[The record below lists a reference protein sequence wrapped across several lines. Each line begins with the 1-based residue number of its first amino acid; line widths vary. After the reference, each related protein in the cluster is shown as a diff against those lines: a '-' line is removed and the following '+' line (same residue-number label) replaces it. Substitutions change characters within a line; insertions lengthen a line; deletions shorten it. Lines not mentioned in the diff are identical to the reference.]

1 MSKQRRR
8 SVWLVAGTAILA
20 ALGVGLGLGQ
30 AASGGKAATPLRDAC
45 GSKIT
50 IQTDWFPEPEHG
62 AVYQLAGVNGTTDK
76 EKGRYTG
83 SVQGVQIEIRAGGPY
98 TGFQQPISQMYQDS
112 SITIGFVSTDEAT
125 QLSKKLPTVSIVS
138 PLEFSPQILMWNPQ
152 KLNVTKFS
160 DIQNKYGDVPV
171 LVFAGGVWVD
181 YLIARGFI
189 NTGQVDTSYD
199 GSPARFVAKD
209 GAFFQ
214 QAFVTSEPYQYKNDI
229 KQYGKDVAYLLIKNS
244 GYAIYQSALAVTPA
258 VLKAKDKCFKLLVP
272 LIQKA
277 EVDYLKNPVRVNR
290 KLEEI
295 VTTLDSFWRLSP
307 GGDADNVAVQKR
319 LGLAQN
325 GPNCTIGDFN
335 VKRVQQ
341 VINQLLPIYQKKGLD
356 TFNPD
361 LKAAQIVTNKYINP
375 NIGLATAKIGKKVKK
390 CR

>member
-30 AASGGKAATPLRDAC
+30 AASGGGAATPLRDAC

-62 AVYQLAGVNGTTDK
+62 AVYRLAGVNGTTDK

-125 QLSKKLPTVSIVS
+125 QLSQKLPTVAIVS
-138 PLEFSPQILMWNPQ
+138 PLEFSPQILMWNPE

-160 DIQNKYGDVPV
+160 DIKNKYSDVPV
-171 LVFAGGVWVD
+171 LVFAGGVYID
-181 YLIARGFI
+181 YLIGRGWI
-189 NTGQVDTSYD
+189 NQGQVDSSYD

-214 QAFVTSEPYQYKNDI
+214 QAFATSEPYQYKNDI
-229 KQYGKDVAYLLIKNS
+229 KQYGKDVAFLLIKNS
-244 GYAIYQSALAVTPA
+244 GYVIYQSALAVTPA

-277 EVDYLKNPVRVNR
+277 EVDYLNNPLPVNR

-295 VTTLDSFWRLSP
+295 VTTLDSFWRLSS

-335 VKRVQQ
+335 LKRVQQ
-341 VINQLLPIYQKKGLD
+341 VINQLLPIYQKKGID
-356 TFNPD
+356 TFNAD
-361 LKAAQIVTNKYINP
+361 VKAAQIVTNKYINP
-375 NIGLATAKIGKKVKK
+375 NIGLKTAKIGKKIKK